1 MLFRQLGRS
10 GLRVSAIGLGA
21 LAFGDG
27 ADMAETA
34 RIVNR
39 ALDIGVN
46 FIDTANIYSRAV
58 HGVSEEYLG
67 RAVSGR
73 RHEALIA
80 TKVRHRMGDL
90 PNDEGLSRQ
99 HIMDAVDESLRRLG
113 TDYIDLYQL
122 HHPDPSTPI
131 YETMSALDNLV
142 QQGKVRYIGCSNF
155 AAWQI
160 CEALWAADR
169 KNLTPF
175 VSVQP
180 RYNIFDRAIEREL
193 VPFCRQYGIGI
204 IPYSPLAGG
213 ILTGKYKEGEAPPP
227 DTRAGRNQR
236 MQSQLNSDTLGKVSA
251 LRKWAEERDHSV
263 GELALSWLLSRPEVS
278 TIIAGATR
286 PEQVDANAKAAEW
299 KLSTDEL
306 KQIDEQ
312 LSTGEAGA
320 EGVRGRG

>member
-1 MLFRQLGRS
+1 MEYRNLGRS
-10 GLRVSAIGLGA
+10 GLKVSAIGLGGNT
-21 LAFGDG
+21 FGNG
-27 ADMAETA
+27 ADEAQTA
-34 RIVNR
+34 RIIHR

-46 FIDTANIYSRAV
+46 FIDTADVYSR
-58 HGVSEEYLG
+58 GVSETFVG
-67 RAVSGR
+67 KAVKGR

-80 TKVRHRMGDL
+80 TKVRGKMGDL
-90 PNDEGLSRQ
+90 PNDEGLSRK
-99 HIMDAVDESLRRLG
+99 HIMDGIEKSLQRLE
-113 TDYIDLYQL
+113 TDYVDLYQV
-122 HHPDPSTPI
+122 HQVDNSTPI
-131 YETMSALDNLV
+131 YETLAALDTLV

-160 CEALWAADR
+160 CEALWASDR

-193 VPFCRQYGIGI
+193 VPFCKQYGIGI

-227 DTRAGRNQR
+227 DTRAGRQERMRNQL
-236 MQSQLNSDTLGKVSA
+236 SSETLGKVSA
-251 LRKWAEERDHSV
+251 LRKWSEDKGHTV

-286 PEQVDANAKAAEW
+286 PEQVDANAKAADW
-299 KLSTDEL
+299 KLTPDEL
-306 KQIDEQ
+306 KEID
-312 LSTGEAGA
+312 SAIGA
-320 EGVRGRG
+320 AA

>member
-1 MLFRQLGRS
+1 VEYRRLGKS
-10 GLRVSAIGLGA
+10 GLKVSAIGLGGNT
-21 LAFGDG
+21 FGNG
-27 ADMAETA
+27 ADEAQTG
-34 RIVNR
+34 RIISR

-46 FIDTANIYSRAV
+46 FIDTADVYSR
-58 HGVSEEYLG
+58 GVSETFVG
-67 RAVSGR
+67 KAVKGR
-73 RHEALIA
+73 RHKALIA
-80 TKVRHRMGDL
+80 TKVRGKMGDL
-90 PNDEGLSRQ
+90 PNDEGLSRA
-99 HIMDAVDESLRRLG
+99 HIMDGIEDSLRRLE
-113 TDYIDLYQL
+113 TDYVDLYQV
-122 HHPDPSTPI
+122 HQVDANTPI
-131 YETMSALDNLV
+131 HETLSALDDLV
-142 QQGKVRYIGCSNF
+142 RQGKVRYIGCSNF

-160 CEALWAADR
+160 CEALWTSDR

-236 MQSQLNSDTLGKVSA
+236 MQSQLNSDTLGKVDA
-251 LRKWAEERDHSV
+251 LGKWAQDKGHSV
-263 GELALSWLLSRPEVS
+263 GELALAWLLSRPEVS

-299 KLSTDEL
+299 KLSEDDL
-306 KQIDEQ
+306 KAIDE
-312 LSTGEAGA
+312 AIDA
-320 EGVRGRG
+320 

>member
-1 MLFRQLGRS
+1 MEYRQLGRS
-10 GLRVSAIGLGA
+10 GLKVSAIGLGGNT
-21 LAFGDG
+21 FGNG
-27 ADMAETA
+27 ADEAQTG

-46 FIDTANIYSRAV
+46 FIDTADVYSR
-58 HGVSEEYLG
+58 GVSETFVG
-67 RAVSGR
+67 KAVKGR
-73 RHEALIA
+73 RHEAIIA
-80 TKVRHRMGDL
+80 TKVRGRMGDL
-90 PNDEGLSRQ
+90 PNDEGLSRK
-99 HIMDAVDESLRRLG
+99 HILDGIDASLRRLE
-113 TDYIDLYQL
+113 TDYIDLYQV
-122 HHPDPSTPI
+122 HQVDTATPI
-131 YETMSALDNLV
+131 YETLSALDMLV

-193 VPFCRQYGIGI
+193 LPFCRQYGVGI

-213 ILTGKYKEGEAPPP
+213 ILTGKYRPGEAPPP
-227 DTRAGRNQR
+227 DTRAGRQER
-236 MQSQLNSDTLGKVSA
+236 LRSQLTEETLGKVGA
-251 LRKWAEERDHSV
+251 LNKWAQDRGHTP

-286 PEQVDANAKAAEW
+286 PDQVDANAKAADW
-299 KLSTDEL
+299 KLSQDDL
-306 KQIDEQ
+306 KDIDAV
-312 LSTGEAGA
+312 LDA
-320 EGVRGRG
+320 V

>member
-1 MLFRQLGRS
+1 MEYRQLGRS
-10 GLRVSAIGLGA
+10 GLKVSAIGLGGNT
-21 LAFGDG
+21 FGNG
-27 ADMAETA
+27 ADEAQTG
-34 RIVNR
+34 RIINR

-46 FIDTANIYSRAV
+46 FIDTADVYSR
-58 HGVSEEYLG
+58 GVSEQFVG
-67 RAVSGR
+67 KAVKGR
-73 RHEALIA
+73 RQEALIA
-80 TKVRHRMGDL
+80 TKVRGRMGDL
-90 PNDEGLSRQ
+90 PNDEGLSRA
-99 HIMDAVDESLRRLG
+99 HIMAGIEASLKRLD
-113 TDYIDLYQL
+113 TDYVDLYQV
-122 HHPDPSTPI
+122 HQVDAHTPI
-131 YETMSALDNLV
+131 YETLHALDTLV
-142 QQGKVRYIGCSNF
+142 TQGKVRYIGCSNF

-180 RYNIFDRAIEREL
+180 RYNLFDRAIEREL

-236 MQSQLNSDTLGKVSA
+236 MQAQLNAETLGKVSA
-251 LRKWAEERDHSV
+251 LRKWSEERDHSV
-263 GELALSWLLSRPEVS
+263 GELALAWLLSRPEVS

-299 KLSTDEL
+299 KLTDDEL
-306 KQIDEQ
+306 KQIDAA
-312 LSTGEAGA
+312 LGT
-320 EGVRGRG
+320 

>member
-1 MLFRQLGRS
+1 MEYRQLGRS
-10 GLRVSAIGLGA
+10 GLKVSAIGLGGNT
-21 LAFGDG
+21 FGNG
-27 ADMAETA
+27 ADEAQTG
-34 RIVNR
+34 RIINR

-46 FIDTANIYSRAV
+46 FIDTADVYSR
-58 HGVSEEYLG
+58 GVSETFVG
-67 RAVSGR
+67 KAVKGR
-73 RHEALIA
+73 RHETLIA
-80 TKVRHRMGDL
+80 TKVRGKMGDL
-90 PNDEGLSRQ
+90 PNDEGLSRK
-99 HIMDAVDESLRRLG
+99 HIMDGIEASLKRLA
-113 TDYIDLYQL
+113 TDYVDLYQV
-122 HHPDPSTPI
+122 HQVDASTPI
-131 YETMSALDNLV
+131 YETLSTLDALV

-236 MQSQLNSDTLGKVSA
+236 MQAQLNSDTLGKVSA
-251 LRKWAEERDHSV
+251 LRKWSEARDHSV

-286 PEQVDANAKAAEW
+286 PEQVDANAKAAAW
-299 KLSTDEL
+299 KLTQDDL
-306 KQIDEQ
+306 KQIDE
-312 LSTGEAGA
+312 AIGA
-320 EGVRGRG
+320 